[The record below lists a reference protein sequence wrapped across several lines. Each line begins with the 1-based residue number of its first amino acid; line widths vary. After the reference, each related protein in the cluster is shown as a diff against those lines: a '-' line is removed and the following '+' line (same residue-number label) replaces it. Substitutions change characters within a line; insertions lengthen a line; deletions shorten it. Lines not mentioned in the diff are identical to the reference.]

1 MHLLMPNYATE
12 TLCNFFS
19 LKTFETFLF
28 VPKNIESF
36 FSHLSSKYIIHQT
49 SPVITNSCN
58 RLPRDIVRMSLLPP
72 CLENVLETSHS
83 KIGVACVQKY
93 DIYQPT
99 PNPQFPKTC
108 RRCKI
113 LLKSRINLEFCWQF

>member
-12 TLCNFFS
+12 TLCNFFT
-19 LKTFETFLF
+19 LKRLKYFCLSRRIS
-28 VPKNIESF
+28 NLSF
-36 FSHLSSKYIIHQT
+36 LSSKYIIHQT

-93 DIYQPT
+93 DIYHLT